1 MDEHFSQLV
10 RSLQSA
16 TRTPTP
22 EQLSELSDLG
32 SPQLRTLSEAWNSLS
47 PDRRLYILQELR
59 KLADEHFE
67 LTFEAIHRMALRDED
82 ARARQVA
89 VENLWESQ
97 DDGLVRPLL
106 RLLADDPDAEVRQA
120 AANVLGQ
127 FVYLGELE
135 KLSQDL
141 VQELE
146 AGLLGSLARDDSQP
160 VRQAVLASLGY
171 SSRAEVAGLIQQA
184 YDSGQEGHK
193 LAALRAMG
201 RSANE
206 AWAPQVMAELTH
218 AGPRVRQEAAHAAGE
233 LALQQA
239 ARELIYLLEDVD
251 QQVRREAIWALGQ
264 VGGRLAVDALE
275 AVSESSD
282 DPGEAQIIE
291 DALDN
296 LAFLDGTP
304 NLLHFEFDNPEESPD

>member
-1 MDEHFSQLV
+1 MDEHFYQLV
-10 RSLQSA
+10 RSLQDA
-16 TRTPTP
+16 TRPPTP

-32 SPQLRTLSEAWNSLS
+32 APQLHVLTEAWPSLS
-47 PDRRLYILQELR
+47 PDRRLHILKELR
-59 KLADEHFE
+59 QLADEHFE
-67 LTFEAIHRMALRDED
+67 LTFEAINRMALRDED

-97 DDGLVRPLL
+97 DDVLVRPLL
-106 RLLADDPDAEVRQA
+106 RLLADDPAVEVRQA
-120 AANVLGQ
+120 VANALGQ

-146 AGLLGSLARDDSQP
+146 EGLLGSMARDDSQP

-171 SSRAEVAGLIQQA
+171 SSRAEVAALIQQA
-184 YDSGQEGHK
+184 YDSGQDGHMS
-193 LAALRAMG
+193 ASLRAMG

-206 AWAPQVMAELTH
+206 DWAPQVMAELYH
-218 AGPRVRQEAAHAAGE
+218 PGPRVRQEAAHAAGE
-233 LALQQA
+233 LALQKV

-264 VGGRLAVDALE
+264 VGGRLAVAALE
-275 AVSESSD
+275 ALSESTD

-296 LAFLDGTP
+296 LAFLEGTP
-304 NLLHFEFDNPEESPD
+304 NLLLFESDNPEESPD